1 MVNNSFRTDI
11 NGLRAVAVIAV
22 ILFHF
27 GVSGFAGA
35 FVGVDIFFVIS
46 GFLMTGII
54 VRGLENSDT
63 KKFSIFS
70 FYMARA
76 RRIIPALVVLC
87 STLLILGWFFIAPD
101 DYSKLAREVDRALL
115 FLSNNYYYKN
125 SGYFDTESHERMLL
139 HTWTLSVEWQFYIVY
154 PLVLVA
160 LSKLGLKRLPYA
172 IATLLLASF
181 AWSVY
186 KSYTEPNYAFYSLP
200 SRAWEMMLGGIVFY
214 LSRTQLLS
222 EHKSKLFY
230 LGLAGIL
237 ASIFLY
243 DPTLRWPGI
252 PALVP
257 TLGTAMIIFAGHH
270 SAILAN
276 APAQRLGDWSYS
288 IYLWHWPLAVVLAL
302 MSIEGFTWWSVLCIC
317 LSVILGWLSFVVVEN
332 PIRHYFAKKSNWL
345 TLAVVLI
352 VFAVILVAAEKI
364 RKNKG
369 YIDRISGDVY
379 QILNAE
385 YDRFHEMDKCHEKR
399 KSKNKDTE
407 CIYGEGDIAAIV
419 MGDSHAMSMMPLVVD
434 VYKDKQ
440 SSVLDL
446 TASGCPVLE
455 GVKSLESNACNHF
468 FEKSYAKLNKYQG
481 RPIYLSNR
489 YSASLVGANEKNA
502 KNKPNLYFYKK
513 YESFSDEYVDVIY
526 AGYLDS
532 VCKLAENNPVY
543 MFRPVPELIEHV
555 PKVMGRAMLYRN
567 EQVRVSITR
576 EYYENRNTVANKLID
591 ELEQRCGVIPVDV
604 ADAFCDE
611 EHCYGD
617 VDGQPVYFDDD
628 HLNTKGAFLL
638 RDALLQQMK
647 SSGDA
652 L

>member
-1 MVNNSFRTDI
+1 MVKNSFRTDI

-54 VRGLENSDT
+54 VRGLENSDS

-70 FYMARA
+70 FYIARA

-87 STLLILGWFFIAPD
+87 LTLFILGWFFIAPD

-125 SGYFDTESHERMLL
+125 SGYFDADSHERMLL
-139 HTWTLSVEWQFYIVY
+139 HAWTLAVEWQFYIIY

-172 IATLLLASF
+172 ITVLLLASF

-186 KSYTEPNYAFYSLP
+186 KSYTEPNYAFYLLA
-200 SRAWEMMLGGIVFY
+200 SRAWEMMLGGVVFY

-222 EHKSKLFY
+222 QYKSQFFY
-230 LGLAGIL
+230 VGLACIL

-243 DPTLRWPGI
+243 DPTIRWPGI
-252 PALVP
+252 PALLP
-257 TLGTAMIIFAGHH
+257 TLGAAMIIFAGHH

-276 APAQRLGDWSYS
+276 GPAQRLGDWSYS

-317 LSVILGWLSFVVVEN
+317 LSVVLGWLSFVVVEN
-332 PIRHYFAKKSNWL
+332 PIRQYFTKKSNWL
-345 TLAVVLI
+345 TLVIVLI
-352 VFAVILVAAEKI
+352 VLAVILVAAEKI

-385 YDRFHEMDKCHEKR
+385 YDRYHEMDKCHEKR
-399 KSKNKDTE
+399 KSKNKDTD
-407 CIYGEGDIAAIV
+407 CIYSGGEVAAIV
-419 MGDSHAMSMMPLVVD
+419 MGDSHAMSMMPLVVE

-455 GVKSLESNACNHF
+455 GVKSLEGTECNGF
-468 FEKSYAKLNKYQG
+468 FEKNISKLDEFKNV
-481 RPIYLSNR
+481 PIYLSNR
-489 YSASLVGANEKNA
+489 YSASLLGANEKSA
-502 KNKPNLYFYKK
+502 KLKPNLYFN
-513 YESFSDEYVDVIY
+513 EI
-526 AGYLDS
+526 YLDFS
-532 VCKLAENNPVY
+532 QDYINEVYSKYIDSICTLTKNNPVY
-543 MFRPVPELIEHV
+543 MFRPVPELIKHV
-555 PKVMGRAMLYRN
+555 PKTMGRAMLYRN
-567 EQVRVSITR
+567 EKVRVSVTR
-576 EYYENRNTVANKLID
+576 EYYESRNEVANKMID
-591 ELEQRCGVIPVDV
+591 ELADRCGVVPLEV
-604 ADAFCDE
+604 AEYFCDNE
-611 EHCYGD
+611 YCYGD
-617 VDGQPVYFDDD
+617 VEGQPVYFDDD
-628 HLNTKGAFLL
+628 HLNTKGALL
-638 RDALLQQMK
+638 LKGEIIKYMPLINK
-647 SSGDA
+647 
-652 L
+652 